1 MKRLLVAAFACLLGF
16 GTAWAAVEGNNTAV
30 VIRKAPVVS
39 KTGYQFVGLPVRGF
53 DITGQGKSQT
63 LPLADVLPPASY
75 PVGTTL
81 QVVSNKVE
89 EGATEE
95 AGQSQV
101 LAIGVYKV
109 SGTGK
114 TAKWSQAGVETDFGT
129 YGVANG
135 SVLWLKTASD
145 TPATTNSFSLADIF
159 ADKAPA
165 APAPSATEDAPLI
178 FAGEK
183 ADKPFLV
190 GSDVSG
196 MVAFTNST
204 SEAVALL
211 PPKEGTTATTGK
223 TQLVNKPQAHD
234 QILRVVDGEND
245 YIYYEYVA
253 AYKDK
258 AAYWKLRGVKE
269 SDFATRFTGNFDPYT
284 IHPGEAFYYYRKS
297 AVAP

>member
-53 DITGQGKSQT
+53 DITGQGQSKT

-89 EGATEE
+89 AATEE

-101 LAIGVYKV
+101 LASGVYTV
-109 SGTGK
+109 SGTGE
-114 TAKWSQAGVETDFGT
+114 TAKWSQDGVETDFGT

-135 SVLWLKTASD
+135 AALWLKIASA
-145 TPATTNSFSLADIF
+145 TPATTASTSSSIADIL
-159 ADKAPA
+159 AGKAPA
-165 APAPSATEDAPLI
+165 APAPSATEDAPII

-183 ADKPFLV
+183 AEKDFLV
-190 GSDVSG
+190 GSNVSG

-204 SEAVALL
+204 SDSVALL
-211 PPKEGTTATTGK
+211 SGSSATTGTTK
-223 TQLVNKPQAHD
+223 LVENPQDYDQL
-234 QILRVVDGEND
+234 LRVVDDGNT

-253 AYKDK
+253 SYDNNPG
-258 AAYWKLRGVKE
+258 YWYLMGVKV
-269 SDFATRFTGNFDPYT
+269 SDFDTRFTGNFDPYT
-284 IHPGEAFYYYRKS
+284 IPPGEAFYYYRKP
-297 AVAP
+297 AEAP

>member
-1 MKRLLVAAFACLLGF
+1 MTLSKAFIAGLVCAVCVYAYG
-16 GTAWAAVEGNNTAV
+16 AVEGNNTAV
-30 VIRKAPVVS
+30 VIQKAPVVS
-39 KTGYQFVGLPVRGF
+39 KTGFQLIGLPVRGF
-53 DITGQGKSQT
+53 DITGQGQSQT

-75 PVGTTL
+75 PAGTTL
-81 QVVSNKVE
+81 QVVSNDV
-89 EGATEE
+89 EGATAEE
-95 AGQSQV
+95 AQTLLVANG
-101 LAIGVYKV
+101 IYKV
-109 SGTGK
+109 TAEGE
-114 TAKWSQAGVETDFGT
+114 TAKWSRDGVDTDFGT
-129 YGVANG
+129 YGVANS

-145 TPATTNSFSLADIF
+145 TLATTNSFSFADIL
-159 ADKAPA
+159 AGKAPA
-165 APAPSATEDAPLI
+165 APAPSATEDAPII

-183 ADKPFLV
+183 AEKDFLV

-204 SEAVALL
+204 SESVALL
-211 PPKEGTTATTGK
+211 PPKEGTTTTTG
-223 TQLVNKPQAHD
+223 TTRLVNSPQAHD

-284 IHPGEAFYYYRKS
+284 IPPGEAFYYYRKP
-297 AVAP
+297 VAP

>member
-30 VIRKAPVVS
+30 VVRKAPVVS
-39 KTGYQFVGLPVRGF
+39 KTGYQFIGLPVRGF
-53 DITGQGKSQT
+53 DITGQGRSKT

-81 QVVSNKVE
+81 QVVANDV

-95 AGQSQV
+95 ASQSLLV
-101 LAIGVYKV
+101 ADGVYEI
-109 SGTGK
+109 SGEGEN
-114 TAKWSQAGVETDFGT
+114 AKWTQPGSDIDFGT

-135 SVLWLKTASD
+135 AVLWLKTASD
-145 TPATTNSFSLADIF
+145 TPVATNSFSLADIL
-159 ADKAPA
+159 AGKANAAPVPA
-165 APAPSATEDAPLI
+165 AAEDEPI
-178 FAGEK
+178 VFAGEK
-183 ADKPFLV
+183 AEKDFLV
-190 GSDVSG
+190 DAQVSG

-211 PPKEGTTATTGK
+211 PNSTATTGT
-223 TQLVNKPQAHD
+223 TQLVDTPQDYD
-234 QILRVVDGEND
+234 QLLRVVDNENA

-253 AYKDK
+253 SYDGNPG
-258 AAYWKLRGVKE
+258 YWYLMGVKE
-269 SDFATRFTGNFDPYT
+269 SAFETRFTGNFDPYT
-284 IHPGEAFYYYRKS
+284 IQPGEAFFYYRDRAP

>member
-1 MKRLLVAAFACLLGF
+1 MTLSKAFIAGLVCAGCVYAYG
-16 GTAWAAVEGNNTAV
+16 AVEGNNTAV
-30 VIRKAPVVS
+30 VIQKAPVVS
-39 KTGYQFVGLPVRGF
+39 KTGFQLIGLPVRGF
-53 DITGQGKSQT
+53 DITGQGRSKT

-81 QVVSNKVE
+81 QVVSNEV

-101 LAIGVYKV
+101 LDSGVYTV

-114 TAKWSQAGVETDFGT
+114 TAKWSQDGVETDFGT

-145 TPATTNSFSLADIF
+145 TPATTASTSFSIADMLAGN
-159 ADKAPA
+159 APA

-183 ADKPFLV
+183 ADKLFLV
-190 GSDVSG
+190 DSDVSG

-204 SEAVALL
+204 SESVALL

-223 TQLVNKPQAHD
+223 TQLVNDPQAHD

-284 IHPGEAFYYYRKS
+284 IPPGEAFYYYRK
-297 AVAP
+297 P

>member
-30 VIRKAPVVS
+30 VVRKAPVVS
-39 KTGYQFVGLPVRGF
+39 KTDYQFIGLPVRGF
-53 DITGQGKSQT
+53 DITGQGRSKT

-89 EGATEE
+89 GATEE
-95 AGQSQV
+95 AGQSQ
-101 LAIGVYKV
+101 LLDAGVYTV
-109 SGTGK
+109 TGEGE
-114 TAKWSQAGVETDFGT
+114 TAKWSRDGGETDFGT

-135 SVLWLKTASD
+135 AVLWLKIASD

-159 ADKAPA
+159 AGTAPA
-165 APAPSATEDAPLI
+165 APAPSATEDAPII

-183 ADKPFLV
+183 AEKDFLV

-204 SEAVALL
+204 SESVALL

-223 TQLVNKPQAHD
+223 TQLVNNPQAHD

-269 SDFATRFTGNFDPYT
+269 SDFATRFIGNFDPYT
-284 IHPGEAFYYYRKS
+284 IPPGEAFYYYRK
-297 AVAP
+297 P